1 MKNKLAFVSVNY
13 NTAEKYNE
21 FLQSLSNMLLEQV
34 SFKVVIVDNA
44 SLESDVVSLI
54 ELVNVFSKN

>member
-44 SLESDVVSLI
+44 SLDPMWFL
-54 ELVNVFSKN
+54 